1 MRDTPDFSV
10 IIDCFEAFVERR
22 VPERPG
28 VERHLV
34 SEARDLLL
42 QFDPL
47 LQRIEDL
54 NATLTEQHE
63 RQMPQPAEILSL
75 LMKQAETDPKLAS
88 WLKKNPNPRVAGK
101 ASSVNI
107 PLGQRDLADREDPTV
122 GELRRL
128 TETFYRNSHRLLKV
142 LVQLPGLAEL
152 SCREISIVRNQLL
165 EHPEGQGTP
174 VTLPSFGYG
183 SAGPRIKPIQA
194 SDQAGVHT
202 DPGLFNN
209 AEALFSALREVL
221 CSDKH
226 QASSAG
232 P

>member
-1 MRDTPDFSV
+1 MSANPDFSV

-28 VERHLV
+28 AERHLV
-34 SEARDLLL
+34 AEARDLLL

-47 LQRIEDL
+47 LQGIEDL
-54 NATLTEQHE
+54 NGTLTEEHE

-75 LMKQAETDPKLAS
+75 LMKQAETDSELAN

-107 PLGQRDLADREDPTV
+107 PLGQREPTEKEDPAID
-122 GELRRL
+122 ELRRL
-128 TETFYRNSHRLLKV
+128 TEVFYRNSHRLLKV
-142 LVQLPGLAEL
+142 LVQLPGLSKL
-152 SCREISIVRNQLL
+152 RCREISIVRNQLM

-194 SDQAGVHT
+194 SDQAGIHT
-202 DPGLFNN
+202 DPGLFPN
-209 AEALFSALREVL
+209 AKALYSALREAL
-221 CSDKH
+221 CSDEH
-226 QASSAG
+226 PASSAG
-232 P
+232 R